1 MGIYRVEDWCR
12 LTSTVV
18 DVHRNGHFIRSGRVE
33 VVSADSRMLWLS
45 PDGVE
50 SRVLIDKFDGY
61 EIWLKSKT
69 AQNAL

>member
-12 LTSTVV
+12 LASTVV
-18 DVHRNGHFIRSGRVE
+18 EIHRNGRFIRTGHVD
-33 VVSADSRMLWLS
+33 VATADSRMLWLS
-45 PDGVE
+45 PHGVE

-69 AQNAL
+69 P